1 MAALKHGG
9 VSQRAERALVRA
21 ARDRHAQLAAG
32 LVAGAG
38 AAIAVTKAALE
49 HRENGG
55 AEPVED
61 RAYRLRRKEPAPDGV
76 RRVARGRADDA
87 LEQLRERAQG
97 DLNPAVHEA
106 RKDLKKLRSVL
117 RLVRD
122 DLGDAVY
129 RSENVRFRDAGRML
143 SGARDTQVKL
153 ETLAALRERFDDR
166 LSADGMALFVH
177 ALDWERERL
186 ADPDGE
192 ALALDRAA
200 GAIEAGRDAIAEWPL
215 HDDEWS
221 VIGPGLKRSYRRG
234 RNRFREVRAEASDG
248 GVHEWRKRVKDLWYQ
263 LRLVRNAKK
272 SVLGEAADEAHE
284 LSDLLGDH
292 HDLAVLRDDAVQRR
306 QLFADGDLEQ
316 LLASISE
323 RQDELAANAIS
334 LGERLYARKPKAF
347 ERRLR
352 SYWERWR

>member
-1 MAALKHGG
+1 MAALRNGG
-9 VSQRAERALVRA
+9 LSQRPERALARA

-32 LVAGAG
+32 LVAGVG
-38 AAIAVTKAALE
+38 AAIAATKVALE
-49 HRENGG
+49 RPENGR
-55 AEPVED
+55 AEPVEN
-61 RAYRLRRKEPAPDGV
+61 RTYRLRRKEPASDGI

-87 LEQLRERAQG
+87 LGQLRDGVKG
-97 DLNPAVHEA
+97 DLNPAVHEV
-106 RKDLKKLRSVL
+106 RKDLKKLRSLL

-143 SGARDTQVKL
+143 SGARDAQVKL

-166 LSADGMALFVH
+166 LSADGLTLFIH
-177 ALDWERERL
+177 ALDEERGRL
-186 ADPDGE
+186 GDPEGDE
-192 ALALDRAA
+192 LDRAA
-200 GAIEAGRDAIAEWPL
+200 GAIEAGRDGVAAWPL

-221 VIGPGLKRSYRRG
+221 LIGPGLKRSYRRG
-234 RNRFREVRAEASDG
+234 RNRFRDVRAEASDEA
-248 GVHEWRKRVKDLWYQ
+248 VHEWRKRVKDLWYH
-263 LRLVRNAKK
+263 LRLVRNANK

-292 HDLAVLRDDAVQRR
+292 HDLAVLRHDAVERHE
-306 QLFADGDLEQ
+306 LFADGDLEQ

-323 RQDELAANAIS
+323 RQDELATNAIS

-352 SYWERWR
+352 SYWESWR

>member
-1 MAALKHGG
+1 MAPLKDGG
-9 VSQRAERALVRA
+9 VSERALARA
-21 ARDRHAQLAAG
+21 ARDRHAQVAAG

-38 AAIAVTKAALE
+38 AAIAATKAALE
-49 HRENGG
+49 RREEGG
-55 AEPVED
+55 AKPVED
-61 RAYRLRRKEPAPDGV
+61 RTYRLRRKEPAPDGI
-76 RRVARGRADDA
+76 RRVARGRADAA
-87 LEQLRERAQG
+87 LEQLREGAKG
-97 DLNPAVHEA
+97 DLNPAVHES

-143 SGARDTQVKL
+143 SGARDAQVKL

-166 LSADGMALFVH
+166 LSADGLALFVH
-177 ALDWERERL
+177 ALDGERERL
-186 ADPDGE
+186 ADPEGD

-200 GAIEAGRDAIAEWPL
+200 GAIEAGRDAVAEWPL
-215 HDDEWS
+215 HEDEWS
-221 VIGPGLKRSYRRG
+221 LIGAGLKRSYRRG
-234 RNRFREVRAEASDG
+234 RNRLRDVRAEVSDEA
-248 GVHEWRKRVKDLWYQ
+248 VHEWRKRVKDLWYQ

-292 HDLAVLRDDAVQRR
+292 HDLAVLRDDAVERR
-306 QLFADGDLEQ
+306 ELFADGDLEQ

-323 RQDELAANAIS
+323 RQEELAANAVS

-352 SYWERWR
+352 SYWESWR

>member
-1 MAALKHGG
+1 MAALKDEG
-9 VSQRAERALVRA
+9 SQRAERALVRA

-49 HRENGG
+49 RRENGG

-61 RAYRLRRKEPAPDGV
+61 RTYRLRRREPAPDGI

-87 LEQLRERAQG
+87 LEQLREGAKG

-122 DLGDAVY
+122 DLGHAVY

-143 SGARDTQVKL
+143 SGARDAQVRL
-153 ETLAALRERFDDR
+153 ETLAALRERFEDR
-166 LSADGMALFVH
+166 LSADGLAPFVH
-177 ALDWERERL
+177 ALDGERERL

-200 GAIEAGRDAIAEWPL
+200 GAIEAGRDAIAEWQL
-215 HDDEWS
+215 HDGWS

-234 RNRFREVRAEASDG
+234 RNRFRDVRAEASDE

-292 HDLAVLRDDAVQRR
+292 HDLAVLRDDAVERR
-306 QLFADGDLEQ
+306 QLFADGDLEP

-334 LGERLYARKPKAF
+334 LGEGLYARKPKAF